1 MTFRLLKLV
10 LEKAEEPEI
19 KLPTSVGSS
28 KKQERSRKTSTS
40 AFLTTPKHLTIWI
53 TGNTLSHISLKSFC
67 IPFLDPISPAVPQPL
82 FREAISYFVF
92 TIFLLFFIL
101 YYISMYLE
109 ATNNLILLLFSHSV
123 VSNSL
128 RLHGLQHAMLPCP
141 SLSPGV
147 CSNSCPLSQWCHPT
161 ISSSVIPFSCLQFF
175 PGSGSFLMSQ
185 FFVSGGQS
193 IGAPASAS
201 ILPMNTQNLFPLQW
215 LFDLLAV

>member
-109 ATNNLILLLFSHSV
+109 ATNNLILLLLFFSCSV
-123 VSNSL
+123 ISNPL
-128 RLHGLQHAMLPCP
+128 RPHRLQHTRLPCSSP
-141 SLSPGV
+141 SHGA
-147 CSNSCPLSQWCHPT
+147 CSISCPLHWGCHPT
-161 ISSSVIPFSCLQFF
+161 ISFSVIPFSCLQFF
-175 PGSGSFLMSQ
+175 TASGSFSVSQ
-185 FFVSGGQS
+185 LFTSDGQS
-193 IGAPASAS
+193 IGASASAS
-201 ILPMNTQNLFPLQW
+201 VLPVNTQ
-215 LFDLLAV
+215 D